1 MLIQPAF
8 RNGLVCLVLLA
19 WGGAMAQAQPA
30 NYTLDNSHTSLIF
43 GISHAGL
50 SYTYGR
56 FNTVSGKLTHD
67 AENPANTM
75 FDFTVDVASIDT
87 NDKKRDEHLRG
98 PDFFNAVEFPTIA
111 FTSSSVTVNGDDY
124 QLKGNL
130 TLHGV
135 TKEVDVVLKKVGAG
149 KGPAGDERIG
159 FLSQFE
165 LKRSDYDMKNM
176 IGPGMIGDEVSITFS
191 FECVKQ

>member
-1 MLIQPAF
+1 MLLHLTL
-8 RNGLVCLVLLA
+8 RNGIACLFFCALA
-19 WGGAMAQAQPA
+19 AVAAHAQPT
-30 NYTLDNSHTSLIF
+30 NFTLDNSHSSLIF
-43 GISHAGL
+43 GVSHAGL

-56 FNTVSGKLTHD
+56 FNTISGKLAHD
-67 AENPANTM
+67 AENPANTV

-111 FTSSSVTVNGDDY
+111 FTSSNVQVTGDDF
-124 QLKGNL
+124 QVKGNL

-135 TKEVDVVLKKVGAG
+135 TKEIDLVLRKVGAG

-159 FLSQFE
+159 FLTQLE